1 MTNMRSDQRIT
12 YVSNSLLKING
23 ISYHCYLENISTT
36 GALLEINE
44 NIGDTIRIDDVCSL
58 DVLLLSPV
66 KYSCKVVHVSNNKV
80 GLKFID
86 P

>member
-23 ISYHCYLENISTT
+23 VSYHCYLENISTT

-44 NIGDTIRIDDVCSL
+44 NIDDTIQIDDVCSL

-66 KYSCKVVHVSNNKV
+66 KYSCKVVHVGNNKV

-86 P
+86 S

>member
-1 MTNMRSDQRIT
+1 MTNQRSDQRIT

-23 ISYHCYLENISTT
+23 VSYHCYLENISTT
-36 GALLEINE
+36 GALVEINE
-44 NIGDTIRIDDVCSL
+44 DISETIHKDDVCSL

-66 KYSCKVVHVSNNKV
+66 NYTCKVVHTNNNKV

-86 P
+86 A